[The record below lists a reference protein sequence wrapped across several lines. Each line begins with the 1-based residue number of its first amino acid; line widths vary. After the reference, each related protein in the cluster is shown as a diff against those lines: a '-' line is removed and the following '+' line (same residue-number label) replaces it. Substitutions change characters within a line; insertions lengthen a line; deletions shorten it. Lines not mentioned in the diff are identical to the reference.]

1 MNFYIYL
8 FNNVNIIHQLCEEIF
23 YKLYKQGKSPLKDAR
38 RHIYIYILECEGDF
52 FIRRKQS
59 TTREAAHAINSIN
72 NNKEVTRC
80 QGLKLYKRGESN
92 LRRDKYKIYK

>member
-1 MNFYIYL
+1 MR
-8 FNNVNIIHQLCEEIF
+8 E
-23 YKLYKQGKSPLKDAR
+23 DT
-38 RHIYIYILECEGDF
+38 YIYILECEGDF

-92 LRRDKYKIYK
+92 LRRDKYKLYKQQ